1 LQKQIGR
8 LVIFAGKYSVLQ
20 SSPAKARGI
29 FFGINMA
36 GQQVKKKAS
45 LVITATK
52 DRDLPMEKI
61 RNIGIIAHIDAGK
74 TTTTER
80 ILFET
85 GKTYKLGSV
94 DEGTTATDWM
104 DQERERGIT
113 IVSAAITTFWDLQTS
128 SSVENGHYR
137 VNIID
142 TPGHIDF
149 TAEVERSLRVL
160 DGAVMVFDG
169 RTGVESQSE
178 TVWRQADRYKVPRIC
193 ILNKLNLIGADFEG
207 SIKSV
212 RERLGANA
220 SPIQLPIGQE
230 HEHHGIVDLIK
241 MKAYSYKGI
250 EDNKLIEEEVPSNLL
265 EQSKKYRDELLEAVA
280 EFDDVTLSKF
290 LEGQNLNE
298 ADIKRAVRKG
308 VIAGKFF
315 PILGGDN
322 RTAITQLLLDSVVE
336 FLPSPLD
343 VPPVQGVNPKTGE
356 TESRKPDKK
365 EPFSAL
371 AFKVVTD
378 PHVGRLVYLR
388 IYSGTLGAGQAILN
402 VTRQKQERIGKLVLL
417 HADQREL
424 IEEAYAGEIVAAVG
438 IRDTTTGDSLADTA
452 HPIILESISFPEPVI
467 SLAIEPA
474 TKSDQEK
481 MGLALQKLSDE
492 DPTFKIKSNPE
503 TGQTIISG
511 MGELQLE
518 VLVDRMKRE
527 FNVDATTGAP
537 QVAYKETIK
546 KVAQGEGKYI
556 RQTGGRGQYGHCFL
570 RVEPQG
576 RGEGY
581 TWKSEIR
588 GGAIPSEFIPA
599 IEKGVR
605 EKLENG
611 ILAGFPMTDMKVVV
625 YDGTY
630 HDVDSSEIAFKIA
643 GSLAVEEAVKHADMV
658 LLEPIMKIEVT
669 TPDEFM
675 GDVIGD
681 LSSKRAQIQGTDQRG
696 NMTIINALA
705 PLAELSGYATKLRSI
720 SQGRASFYMEPSHY
734 EEVPANITTNLI
746 NQRSGIVR
754 RVN

>member
-1 LQKQIGR
+1 
-8 LVIFAGKYSVLQ
+8 
-20 SSPAKARGI
+20 
-29 FFGINMA
+29 MA
-36 GQQVKKKAS
+36 STV
-45 LVITATK
+45 TK
-52 DRDLPMEKI
+52 DRKVPLEKI

-94 DEGTTATDWM
+94 DEGTTVTDWM
-104 DQERERGIT
+104 AQERERGIT
-113 IVSAAITTFWDLQTS
+113 IVSAAITTFWDFKKDS
-128 SSVENGHYR
+128 NVSRGHYR
-137 VNIID
+137 INIVD

-178 TVWRQADRYKVPRIC
+178 TVWRQADRYNVPRIC
-193 ILNKLNLIGADFEG
+193 VLNKLNLIGADFEG
-207 SIKSV
+207 SIASI

-220 SPIQLPIGQE
+220 SPVQIPIGLE
-230 HEHHGIVDLIK
+230 HDHHGVVDVIK
-241 MKAYSYKGI
+241 MKAYTYSKI
-250 EDNKLIEEEVPSNLL
+250 EDNKLTEGEIPEELKSKAEEYREELIE
-265 EQSKKYRDELLEAVA
+265 KVA
-280 EFDDVTLSKF
+280 EYDDETLTKY
-290 LEGQNLNE
+290 LEGQKLDE
-298 ADIKRAVRKG
+298 VDIKRAIRKG

-322 RTAITQLLLDSVVE
+322 RSVTVQLLLDALVE
-336 FLPSPLD
+336 YLPSPIDL
-343 VPPVQGVNPKTGE
+343 PPIEGENPRTGE
-356 TESRKPDKK
+356 KEKRAPKNS

-378 PHVGRLVYLR
+378 SHVGRLVYLR
-388 IYSGTLGAGQAILN
+388 VYSGTVKAGQVVYNA
-402 VTRQKQERIGKLVLL
+402 TRQKQERVSKLVLL

-424 IEEAYAGEIVAAVG
+424 IDEAFAGEIVAVVG
-438 IRDTTTGDSLADTA
+438 VKQTTTGDTLCDPA

-474 TKSDQEK
+474 TKADQEK

-492 DPTFKIKSNPE
+492 DPTFRVKANFE

-527 FNVDATTGAP
+527 FGVDAKTGAP

-546 KVAQGEGKYI
+546 KPAVGEGKYI

-570 RVEPQG
+570 RIEPLG
-576 RGEGY
+576 RGEGFEF
-581 TWKSEIR
+581 KSEIK
-588 GGAIPSEFIPA
+588 GGVIPSEFIPS
-599 IEKGVR
+599 IEKGVV
-605 EKLENG
+605 EKMERG
-611 ILAGFPMTDMKVVV
+611 ILAGYPMTDMRVVV
-625 YDGTY
+625 YDGSY
-630 HDVDSSEIAFKIA
+630 HEVDSSDIAFKIA
-643 GSLAVEEAVKHADMV
+643 GSMALEEAAKKAGLI
-658 LLEPIMKIEVT
+658 LLEPIMKVEVA

-681 LSSKRAQIQGTDQRG
+681 LSSKRAQIQGTEKRG
-696 NMTIINALA
+696 NMTIINALS
-705 PLAELSGYATKLRSI
+705 PLAEMAGYATKLRSI

-734 EEVPANITTNLI
+734 DEVPANIAESLI
-746 NQRSGIVR
+746 AKKTAGDQE
-754 RVN
+754 

>member
-1 LQKQIGR
+1 M
-8 LVIFAGKYSVLQ
+8 Q

-104 DQERERGIT
+104 DQEGERGIT

-438 IRDTTTGDSLADTA
+438 IRDTTTGDSLADPA

>member
-1 LQKQIGR
+1 MSGVQ
-8 LVIFAGKYSVLQ
+8 AT
-20 SSPAKARGI
+20 
-29 FFGINMA
+29 
-36 GQQVKKKAS
+36 KKKSAMI
-45 LVITATK
+45 VTATK
-52 DRDLPMEKI
+52 DRNLSMEKI

-104 DQERERGIT
+104 EQERERGIT
-113 IVSAAITTFWDLQTS
+113 IVSAAITTFWDLQTA

-137 VNIID
+137 INIID

-178 TVWRQADRYKVPRIC
+178 TVWRQADRYGVPRIC

-207 SIKSV
+207 SIKSIE
-212 RERLGANA
+212 ERLGANA
-220 SPIQLPIGQE
+220 TPIQLPIGIE
-230 HEHHGIVDLIK
+230 HDLHGVVDLIK
-241 MKAYSYKGI
+241 MKAYTYTGI
-250 EDNKLIEEEVPSNLL
+250 EDSKLKEEEIPGGMLESAQKYRQRLIE
-265 EQSKKYRDELLEAVA
+265 KVA
-280 EFDDVTLSKF
+280 EFDDQTLAKF
-290 LEGQNLNE
+290 LEGAELSE
-298 ADIKRAVRKG
+298 ADIKRAIRAG
-308 VIAGKFF
+308 VVSVKFF

-322 RTAITQLLLDSVVE
+322 RTATTQLLMDAVVE
-336 FLPSPLD
+336 YLPSPLD
-343 VPPVQGVNPKTGE
+343 VPPVEGVNPKTNE
-356 TESRKPDKK
+356 K
-365 EPFSAL
+365 ELRHPKNEEPVSAL

-388 IYSGTLGAGQAILN
+388 IYSGVLKAGQAVLN
-402 VTRQKQERIGKLVLL
+402 ATKRAPERIGKLVLM

-424 IEEAYAGEIVAAVG
+424 VEEAYAGEIVAAVG
-438 IRDTTTGDSLADTA
+438 IKDTTTGNTICDSG
-452 HPIILESISFPEPVI
+452 HPIVLESIKFPEPVI

-474 TKSDQEK
+474 TKADQEK

-492 DPTFKIKSNPE
+492 DPTFRIKSNPE

-527 FNVDATTGAP
+527 FGVEAKTGAP
-537 QVAYKETIK
+537 QVAYKETVT
-546 KVAQGEGKYI
+546 KVAKGEGKYI
-556 RQTGGRGQYGHCFL
+556 RQTGGRGQYGHCL
-570 RVEPQG
+570 VRVEPLG

-581 TWKSEIR
+581 KFTSEIK
-588 GGAIPSEFIPA
+588 GGAIPAEYIPA
-599 IEKGVR
+599 IEKGIK
-605 EKLENG
+605 EKLDNG
-611 ILAGFPMTDMKVVV
+611 ILAGFPMTDMAVFV

-630 HDVDSSEIAFKIA
+630 HEVDSSEIAFKIA
-643 GSLAVEEAVKHADMV
+643 GSMAVEHAAKSADMAM
-658 LLEPIMKIEVT
+658 LEPIMKVEVT

-681 LSSKRAQIQGTDQRG
+681 LSSKRAQIQGTDKRG
-696 NMTIINALA
+696 AMTVINATT

-720 SQGRASFYMEPSHY
+720 SQGRANFYMEPSHY
-734 EEVPANITTNLI
+734 EEVPRNIAEAI
-746 NQRSGIVR
+746 IAKSGKAPATE
-754 RVN
+754 

>member
-1 LQKQIGR
+1 
-8 LVIFAGKYSVLQ
+8 
-20 SSPAKARGI
+20 
-29 FFGINMA
+29 MA
-36 GQQVKKKAS
+36 GQVAKKKAS
-45 LVITATK
+45 LVVTETK
-52 DRDLPMEKI
+52 DRNLPMEKI

-113 IVSAAITTFWDLQTS
+113 IVSAAITTFWDLRAQAGLQS
-128 SSVENGHYR
+128 ESSVENGHYR

-178 TVWRQADRYKVPRIC
+178 TVWRQADRYNVPRIC

-207 SIKSV
+207 SIASI

-220 SPIQLPIGQE
+220 ACVQIPIGLE
-230 HEHHGIVDLIK
+230 HSLRGVVDLVR
-241 MKAYSYKGI
+241 MKAYTYKAV
-250 EDNKLIEEEVPSNLL
+250 EDNKLTEEEIPSDLVD
-265 EQSKKYRDELLEAVA
+265 QAKKYRNELIEKVA
-280 EFDDVTLSKF
+280 EYHDETLSKY
-290 LEGQNLNE
+290 LEGQELNE
-298 ADIKRAVRKG
+298 ADIKKAIRAG
-308 VIAGKFF
+308 VVAGKFF

-322 RTAITQLLLDSVVE
+322 RTATTQLLLDAVVE
-336 FLPSPLD
+336 YLPSPLD
-343 VPPVQGVNPKTGE
+343 VPPVEGQNPVTGE
-356 TESRKPDKK
+356 VEKRAPKND

-388 IYSGTLGAGQAILN
+388 IYSGTLRGGQAILN
-402 VTRQKQERIGKLVLL
+402 VSRQRQERIGKLVLL
-417 HADQREL
+417 HADQREI

-438 IRDTTTGDSLADTA
+438 IKDTTTGDSLSDPS
-452 HPIILESISFPEPVI
+452 HPILLESISFPEPVI

-527 FNVDATTGAP
+527 FSVDAKTGAP

-546 KVAQGEGKYI
+546 KIAEGEGKYI

-570 RVEPQG
+570 RIEPKG

-581 TWKSEIR
+581 EWKSEIK
-588 GGAIPSEFIPA
+588 GASIPQEFISP
-599 IEKGVR
+599 IEKGVK
-605 EKLENG
+605 EKMDNG
-611 ILAGFPMTDMKVVV
+611 ILAGYPMTDMKVVV
-625 YDGTY
+625 YDGSY

-643 GSLAVEEAVKHADMV
+643 GSLALEEAARRADMV
-658 LLEPIMKIEVT
+658 LLEPIMKIEVS

-675 GDVIGD
+675 GDIIGD
-681 LSSKRAQIQGTDQRG
+681 LSSKRAQIQGSEKKGT
-696 NMTIINALA
+696 MTVINAMA

-734 EEVPANITTNLI
+734 EEVPSNVAAKIISQYTGSFG
-746 NQRSGIVR
+746 RA
-754 RVN
+754 